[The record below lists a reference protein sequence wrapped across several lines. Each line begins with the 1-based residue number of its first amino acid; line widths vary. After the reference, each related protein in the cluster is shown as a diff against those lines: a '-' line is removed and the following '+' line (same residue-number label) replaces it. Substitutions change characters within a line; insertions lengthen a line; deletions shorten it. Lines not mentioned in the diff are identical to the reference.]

1 MHPWVSVYGEAQS
14 KHLVIFSPREPPYGD
29 PSKGLRVPE
38 SGLARMRGPLPL
50 EEDEPLSKRLKAT
63 NGDSSSLHQPAPCD

>member
-29 PSKGLRVPE
+29 PSKAPVPE
-38 SGLARMRGPLPL
+38 SGLAR
-50 EEDEPLSKRLKAT
+50 
-63 NGDSSSLHQPAPCD
+63 APPSACAWAEGSIQWEKQSQSMGCEFF